1 MSIEILATANEWA
14 LRVSLVILFF
24 LSFILYRRNRR
35 GSFLLMFI
43 GLATIISS
51 VIVSVISWRFLLTKS
66 ISPQNWERL
75 VIISN
80 LSSILGYLISLM
92 GCVVQVFGGEGV
104 KPLKFK

>member
-51 VIVSVISWRFLLTKS
+51 VLVSVISWRFLLTKT

-92 GCVVQVFGGEGV
+92 GCVLQVFG
-104 KPLKFK
+104 KKKDA